1 MTGVDTGPSLDF
13 STVVIHVKQSDTI
26 RLLLDIDL
34 LLAHK
39 VLDNFCECDRLRI
52 ERKLLE
58 VALGRELDLNA
69 IRLHLSVSNYSS
81 LKINNYNKLTTKFN
95 LY

>member
-13 STVVIHVKQSDTI
+13 GTVVIHVKQGDTI
-26 RLLLDIDL
+26 RLFLDIDL

-69 IRLHLSVSNYSS
+69 IRLHLSVC
-81 LKINNYNKLTTKFN
+81 LTT
-95 LY
+95 LH